1 MDWNFS
7 NYYLWRNSFPEC
19 SGKEQSPIDINTS
32 PEVLEECSVMCQLD
46 LRYKKAE
53 CRVNLNAQ
61 NVITVEVSPGSFA
74 KYNDTPY
81 ELSKVYIH
89 TPSMH
94 TIDGEQFDAE
104 IMMVHSTGSDNTGGD
119 NGVIVC
125 RLLNRQGNDFGP
137 VQEFLNEFIFKIPRK
152 PIEYF
157 VDVPVSKE
165 WSAEKLLPEKNT
177 SFFMYD
183 GSLPFPPCNEKYK
196 VFVFEEIGNIG
207 STNLELLK
215 ENIGD
220 NTRPV
225 QPLGKRKIF
234 YNPGRVIGRTPTRRE
249 LANNDKFL
257 KCVESGPVKKKPK
270 PTVKK
275 VKFVDEKM
283 SPLTAKTIKIT
294 FMCLTFLSLLVLAYL
309 TVHYLY
315 RGYYTQKLLM
325 ALLPEEIRRG
335 AVESWK
341 KCSGSV
347 GTKIFNDMDFKR
359 TIVENKS
366 KIRQLKTMIARG
378 DFAKNDPTGVKQKAA
393 NQELEVLEKGI
404 KNARLGIE
412 GKTPDGRPLYDSKG
426 NVVATKFSSSQVK
439 PVNPAYASAL
449 RRGNYGT
456 SPYGAYGTSPY
467 GAYGTSTYGSYY

>member
-19 SGKEQSPIDINTS
+19 SGSEQSPIDINTS

-74 KYNDTPY
+74 KYNETPY
-81 ELSKVYIH
+81 ELSKIYIH

-137 VQEFLNEFIFKIPRK
+137 TQEFLNEFIFKIPRK
-152 PIEYF
+152 PIDYF

-165 WSAEKLLPEKNT
+165 WSAEKLLPENST

-215 ENIGD
+215 ENIGS

-249 LANNDKFL
+249 LANNNKFL
-257 KCVESGPVKKKPK
+257 KCVESGPIKKKPK
-270 PTVKK
+270 PSSPK

-283 SPLTAKTIKIT
+283 SPLTAKTVKIT
-294 FMCLTFLSLLVLAYL
+294 FMCLTFLALLVLAYL
-309 TVHYLY
+309 TVHYMY

-325 ALLPEEIRRG
+325 VLLPNQIKLG

-341 KCSGSV
+341 SCSGSV
-347 GTKIFNDMDFKR
+347 GPKIFNDMDFKK
-359 TIVENKS
+359 TIFENKTNVR
-366 KIRQLKTMIARG
+366 KLKAKMARGDFIKDDPTGTKQKTANRQLKT
-378 DFAKNDPTGVKQKAA
+378 
-393 NQELEVLEKGI
+393 LEDGI
-404 KNARLGIE
+404 KNARLGIQ
-412 GKTPDGRPLYDSKG
+412 GKTPDGRPLYDAKG
-426 NVVATKFSSSQVK
+426 NTVATKFTTSQLKTVD
-439 PVNPAYASAL
+439 PSYLSGYST
-449 RRGNYGT
+449 RG
-456 SPYGAYGTSPY
+456 
-467 GAYGTSTYGSYY
+467 YY